1 MRNTGLLLL
10 AAAIF
15 LLFLSGCAFI
25 EQEKGKLSQ
34 KEKELF
40 SINQGKT
47 KSPAQ
52 ISGAAEDKSNGVALS
67 SGEQQPCTIPKTMPL
82 FSHNK
87 YYTGPLIDSHVH
99 MPVSSKIVSTF
110 AIQSGFKV
118 LPAYDDKLSIDY
130 ITCLFD
136 SEGIIQTF
144 GFHLVPNMA
153 IGASLDTVRLLQE
166 KYGVKYAHF
175 YMPTPLGAL
184 NPSPE
189 KVDEILTGNPFFK
202 GYGEVKFDFS
212 EIKNKGIEDPEY
224 LKAYALAE
232 KYGLVIMMHPAPS
245 QKEAVI
251 RLLKKY
257 PNVNFLFHG
266 SNELKSWMDELLSI
280 YKNAHYSLDANLVDL
295 YGWEPKHFNE
305 GVAKQEFMAYMD
317 SNFDKKLQEDVLQ
330 WKSFIEKHPD
340 QMTWGTDRWYKWHFD
355 EDVGALLEEFGRAF
369 IAELDPSVQEKFAY
383 KNAQKLME
391 G

>member
-1 MRNTGLLLL
+1 MRNTWLLLL
-10 AAAIF
+10 AAAIV

-34 KEKELF
+34 KEKELL
-40 SINQGKT
+40 SISQGET
-47 KSPAQ
+47 KGTTQ
-52 ISGAAEDKSNGVALS
+52 ISGDTEDKSDELALS
-67 SGEQQPCTIPKTMPL
+67 SGKQQPCAIPKTTPKL
-82 FSHNK
+82 PHEK
-87 YYTGPLIDSHVH
+87 YYAGQLIDSHVH
-99 MPVSSKIVSTF
+99 MPVSSKMVSTV
-110 AIQSGFKV
+110 AIRSGFKGM
-118 LPAYDDKLSIDY
+118 PAYDSRLNIDY
-130 ITCLFD
+130 LTCLFD
-136 SEGIIQTF
+136 SEGIAQTF
-144 GFHLVPNMA
+144 GFHIIPNMVTD
-153 IGASLDTVRLLQE
+153 ASLDTVRLLQE
-166 KYGVKYAHF
+166 RYGDKYAHF
-175 YMPTPLGAL
+175 YMPTQLGSL

-189 KVDEILTGNPFFK
+189 KVDEILTENPFFK

-212 EIKNKGIEDPEY
+212 EINNEGIEDPQY
-224 LKAYALAE
+224 LEAYALAE
-232 KYGLVIMMHPAPS
+232 KHGLAIMMHPAPNH
-245 QKEAVI
+245 KEAVI
-251 RLLKKY
+251 RLLKKH

-266 SNELKSWMDELLSI
+266 SNELKSWMDEILSD

-295 YGWEPKHFNE
+295 FGWEPKHFNE

-340 QMTWGTDRWYKWHFD
+340 QMTWGTDRWYNWHFD

-383 KNAQKLME
+383 KNAQKLLE